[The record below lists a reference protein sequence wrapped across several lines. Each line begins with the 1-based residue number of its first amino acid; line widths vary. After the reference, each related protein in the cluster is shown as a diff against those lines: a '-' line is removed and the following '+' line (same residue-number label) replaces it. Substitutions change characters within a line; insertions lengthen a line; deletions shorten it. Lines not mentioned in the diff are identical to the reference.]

1 MNIARTYVS
10 GLTFAQGQRDPP
22 QTRFQSRRKW
32 WKPSQIEYNFSYF
45 SLFFFLVFTFAI
57 FLDFWKNAVVWVVFS
72 YIIFFLSLV
81 WLFPQLIKL
90 LLKERDLGNV
100 RKEGWRVLGGVSATS
115 LGGSLPGRTP
125 ECRLYPGEGQDTPQ
139 RKDALLL
146 PHFSSFYDKTK
157 RSSGAKGGF
166 QQHQLANKKMSSSFC

>member
-1 MNIARTYVS
+1 MF
-10 GLTFAQGQRDPP
+10 LDLHLLRDKETHHRLVFRVGENGENLPRLN
-22 QTRFQSRRKW
+22 TTSVT
-32 WKPSQIEYNFSYF
+32 
-45 SLFFFLVFTFAI
+45 SLSFFFFLVLTFAI